1 MDIDQPRR
9 QRFRFAPTLKIEQS
23 LSLAAFVMSL
33 TIAAINALYALRG
46 AEIVVDPPTQLI
58 LYRDGTGDQSVL
70 TGAVRLAMI
79 NVADGYG
86 DVVKDARLTIG
97 RGGSSFAY
105 QGTLNTVFVAEG
117 DMRAKECELGMRCLE
132 LPGLRVVERFDEILD
147 MPSGAARAFTL
158 SFPAVGWNCKGSGC
172 GGYGTFEAAVRQVAS
187 AREARVEVG
196 FHSDGRRLL
205 RCRIDSI
212 DSDYLAKVGW
222 ISVPCKDAAG

>member
-9 QRFRFAPTLKIEQS
+9 PRLRFSPTLKLEQS

-33 TIAAINALYALRG
+33 TIAAINAAYAMRG
-46 AEIVVDPPTQLI
+46 AEIAVEQPTQLI

-70 TGAVRLAMI
+70 TAAVRLAMI

-86 DVVKDARLTIG
+86 DVVKDARIAIG
-97 RGGSSFAY
+97 RGGPSFAY
-105 QGTLNTVFVAEG
+105 QGTLNTVFVAQG

-147 MPSGAARAFTL
+147 MPSGAARAFNL
-158 SFPAVGWNCKGSGC
+158 SFPAVGWNCEGSGC
-172 GGYGTFEAAVRQVAS
+172 AGYGSFGAAVRQVAS
-187 AREARVEVG
+187 AREARVEIG

-205 RCRIDSI
+205 RCRFDGIDAA
-212 DSDYLAKVGW
+212 YLAKVGW
-222 ISVPCKDAAG
+222 VSVACNNAAG

>member
-33 TIAAINALYALRG
+33 TIATINAAYAMRG
-46 AEIVVDPPTQLI
+46 AEIAVDPPAQLI

-70 TGAVRLAMI
+70 TAAVRLAMI

-86 DVVKDARLTIG
+86 DVVKDARIAIG
-97 RGGSSFAY
+97 RGGPSFAY
-105 QGTLNTVFVAEG
+105 QGTLNTVFVAQG

-158 SFPAVGWNCKGSGC
+158 SFPAVGWNCDGPGC
-172 GGYGTFEAAVRQVAS
+172 AGYGSFAAAVRQIAN
-187 AREARVEVG
+187 AREARVEIG
-196 FHSDGRRLL
+196 FHSDGQRLL
-205 RCRIDSI
+205 SCRFDRI

-222 ISVPCKDAAG
+222 VSVACQDASG

>member
-9 QRFRFAPTLKIEQS
+9 QRFRFSPTLKIEQS

-33 TIAAINALYALRG
+33 TIAAINAAYALRG
-46 AEIVVDPPTQLI
+46 AEIAVDPPAQLI
-58 LYRDGTGDQSVL
+58 LYRDGSGEQSVL
-70 TGAVRLAMI
+70 TAAVRLSMI

-86 DVVKDARLTIG
+86 DVVKDARIAIG
-97 RGGSSFAY
+97 RGGPSFAY

-158 SFPAVGWNCKGSGC
+158 SFPAVGWNCDGAGC
-172 GGYGTFEAAVRQVAS
+172 GAYGSFGAAVRQVAS
-187 AREARVEVG
+187 AREARIELR
-196 FHSDGRRLL
+196 FHSDGNRQLECRLAD
-205 RCRIDSI
+205 IDTG
-212 DSDYLAKVGW
+212 YLAKVGW
-222 ISVPCKDAAG
+222 VSVPCRGSAG